1 VRDLENIKILRGV
14 SHVIAPRE
22 PSKLLQLSEVEL
34 PLGGG
39 VGEILAAHVDGG
51 LHDSQAKAARF
62 GVRDD
67 ASACGACTRLL
78 ASHPR
83 LLVLSQQLARTL
95 YAIAEKDE
103 RVSDGTLAVL
113 LCQADGAGGTTVRFP
128 AVLKLD
134 PSATLHTVT
143 DEDPA
148 TGKPRVR
155 YEVDPDSLPSRNEK
169 IQKCAF
175 VRAVD
180 PAAEYE
186 MLVVDRQRRA
196 EIVGTF
202 WVRDFLGAELVLDAP
217 ERTRRLYRA
226 LRSARNEV
234 EQELDATQLAALDQV
249 IGGAVVQ
256 ASVNI
261 DNLVAALPVP
271 DPIRARVDAVVSRTL
286 PDREFDLDPVVASQF
301 LRRRTFRADND
312 VRVSVRSEFFEQMI
326 HVEDLEAGEEDTRL
340 RKVWFE
346 TRTWK
351 ET

>member
-1 VRDLENIKILRGV
+1 MRDLHDVKILRGV
-14 SHVIAPRE
+14 SHVLAPRDA
-22 PSKLLQLSEVEL
+22 SKLLQLSEVEL

-51 LHDSQAKAARF
+51 LHDSQAKAAKF
-62 GVRDD
+62 AVRSD
-67 ASACGACTRLL
+67 ASASGVCAKLLGTHARLVEL
-78 ASHPR
+78 SH
-83 LLVLSQQLARTL
+83 QLARSL
-95 YAIAEKDE
+95 YVIAEKDT

-113 LCQADGAGGTTVRFP
+113 LCEAAGADDTSVRFP

-143 DEDPA
+143 DKDPA
-148 TGKPRVR
+148 TGKSRVR
-155 YEVDPDSLPSRNEK
+155 YEVDRDSLPSKNEK

-180 PAAEYE
+180 SEAEYE

-202 WVRDFLGAELVLDAP
+202 WVRDFMRAELVLDAP

-226 LRSARNEV
+226 LRAARNEV
-234 EQELDATQLAALDQV
+234 EQELDATQLAAVDQV
-249 IGGAVVQ
+249 IAGAVVQ
-256 ASVNI
+256 ASINI
-261 DNLVAALPVP
+261 DTLIAGLPVP
-271 DPIRARVDAVVSRTL
+271 DPIRARVDAAVSRTL
-286 PDREFDLDPVVASQF
+286 PDREFDLDPVVARQF

-312 VRVSVRSEFFEQMI
+312 VRISVGSEFFDQMI
-326 HVEDLEAGEEDTRL
+326 HVEDLEPGGDEMRL
-340 RKVWFE
+340 RRVSFE